1 VILGRPSQKSFEDII
16 KKGKIINNSVTVQ
29 DYRNALKIY
38 GMDLRV
44 LKGKTTRN
52 KNKHVKV
59 QFFETPKPRNIVLSV
74 DLMNFT
80 GLIITATLL
89 VDRKKNTI
97 LSAIQQ
103 EMKIYQGK
111 GHTIDNTE
119 LEEEQEN
126 PIHTLLADNEFQ
138 ALKENLEELNI
149 QVHVVTRNEHE
160 PEIERQNRVIKER
173 ARATLQT
180 LPYKKIPKK
189 MRIALKHYVV
199 FWLNNIP
206 KERQDE
212 SPWEMIMGEQKLDYE
227 MICKILFGGYAQVHD
242 DREVTNTMK
251 QRTTGG
257 INMGPSNMQGGHKF
271 LSLETGEILV
281 KRRWTEL
288 PVPNDVISR
297 LDELSTN
304 PEDDLERLMNRRI
317 LMRY

>member
-126 PIHTLLADNEFQ
+126 PIHTLLEDNKFQ

-189 MRIALKHYVV
+189 MRIALIHYVV

-242 DREVTNTMK
+242 DREVMNTMK
-251 QRTTGG
+251 QHTTGG